1 MENKTVEMTKVVAL
15 GQAIELAKQA
25 EKVELAEKLEKML
38 ATETKVSSRKRGESK
53 TTKAKKADIEILQD
67 WFMAESD
74 PEEFYT
80 AKDLILAIPD
90 FKDYSSQKMTARLS
104 QMVKDGQLDK
114 GDKAKRVAYKVK

>member
-1 MENKTVEMTKVVAL
+1 MEKTVEMTKIVAL
-15 GQAIELAKQA
+15 QGAIELAKQA

-38 ATETKVSSRKRGESK
+38 ETETKVSNRKRGESK
-53 TTKAKKADIEILQD
+53 TTKAKKADIEVLQD
-67 WFMAESD
+67 WFMAEAE

-80 AKDLILAIPD
+80 AKDLILAIEE

-104 QMVKDGQLDK
+104 QMVKDGQLEK

>member
-1 MENKTVEMTKVVAL
+1 MTNKNVEMTKIVAL
-15 GQAIELAKQA
+15 QGAIELAKASQ
-25 EKVELAEKLEKML
+25 KVELAEKLEKML
-38 ATETKVSSRKRGESK
+38 ATETKVCSRKRGESK
-53 TTKAKKADIEILQD
+53 TSKAKKADIEVLQD

-80 AKDLILAIPD
+80 AKDLILAIEE

-104 QMVKDGQLDK
+104 QMVKDEQLVK